1 LACHLSKEIRNK
13 LAIAWRHTRQDYL
26 GFAYAQDAFKAQSTF
41 TYWEYYK
48 RESGRVSWRVEDI
61 ASLASDYHVPAA
73 ELVCR
78 WLQAYDGT
86 TFGEM
91 AVKVGLT
98 TRETQ
103 RRFEAR
109 LKSSG
114 LPFEQLYLLV
124 MSDQVGL

>member
-1 LACHLSKEIRNK
+1 MSKDTKNK
-13 LAIAWRHTRQDYL
+13 LAIAWRHVRQDYL
-26 GFAYAQDAFKAQSTF
+26 GFAYAQDAFKAQQTF

-61 ASLASDYHVPAA
+61 TSLASDYQVPVA

-78 WLQAYDGT
+78 WLQAYN
-86 TFGEM
+86 GETYGNM
-91 AVKVGLT
+91 AAKIGLT
-98 TRETQ
+98 TTETQ